1 MRAALGEG
9 YDLPPYRY
17 FVKSSTN
24 VPGQTTERQGEQP
37 RMSPSFYL
45 EQESLC
51 SSLLCPSTAS
61 KGKHNLASSWKP
73 GAYLLLSY
81 SISGSLITTLHGVI
95 TVVLKV
101 SQLGL
106 GRLASR

>member
-37 RMSPSFYL
+37 RMSPSFY
-45 EQESLC
+45 
-51 SSLLCPSTAS
+51 PGRRAYAAAS
-61 KGKHNLASSWKP
+61 KGKHDLASSWKP